1 MSGRRAP
8 APTPIRYRLIAYELR
23 GEIETVVMDSTGD
36 GFVAATGA
44 LIETGRMTV
53 EIGAGGPQPIQQHLA
68 DLVAEES
75 TH

>member
-1 MSGRRAP
+1 MSERRTR

-23 GEIETVVMDSTGD
+23 GDIETVVMDSTGD

-44 LIETGRMTV
+44 IIETGRMTV
-53 EIGAGGPQPIQQHLA
+53 EIGGGGPQPIQQHLA
-68 DLVAEES
+68 DLVAEQP

>member
-1 MSGRRAP
+1 MSERRTQ

-23 GEIETVVMDSTGD
+23 GDIETVVMDSTGD

-44 LIETGRMTV
+44 IIETGRMTV
-53 EIGAGGPQPIQQHLA
+53 EIGGGGPQPIQQHLA
-68 DLVAEES
+68 DLVAEQP